1 MSQAQ
6 NKMTDVATNQYMRV
20 IFECSFYE
28 SKRHTRPH
36 TVAYFLKQEHTL
48 WAFLSPDYPKVTMIY
63 VNMHSNKYKSAFSN
77 SEIADTTHMHSEVEK
92 NVNESLK
99 HLLIPIPSCVGCGL
113 IQLFA
118 CRDMTLSSENT
129 WLCDECFT

>member
-6 NKMTDVATNQYMRV
+6 NKMTDVVTNTNMRV

-48 WAFLSPDYPKVTMIY
+48 WAFLTPDYPKVTMIY
-63 VNMHSNKYKSAFSN
+63 VNRHSQKYNSAFRN
-77 SEIADTTHMHSEVEK
+77 SEKADTTDNQTEK
-92 NVNESLK
+92 DVNESLK
-99 HLLIPIPSCVGCGL
+99 HLYLGPECVSCCNT
-113 IQLFA
+113 QA
-118 CRDMTLSSENT
+118 NPMTLSSENP
-129 WLCDECFT
+129 WVCDKCWTLLAL